1 MTGSIFTARFRR
13 HNRIIGGLVLTGA
26 GVGPFVAGLIAL
38 TYVLPQPHG
47 PVAIGITIVCFLLAG
62 LLPWRA
68 IQHMSLGGNAYLRD
82 RLAEKLSASGED
94 ITPGAEK
101 EFVGFSPGKDLLSW
115 EGETDRDVG
124 FLCEDEGALIYRGD
138 EYCWTLRRQAIDSI
152 KALSISGGP
161 QRIVITWRATR
172 EPGRALT
179 LASREARTLAGA
191 NQATQ
196 KLLHRLQE
204 WKQRVSE
211 SEEQSPILGL
221 PPTDTAGGYPMEQA
235 PKGSCATLVSV
246 GVVVTLSIW
255 LVAPQL
261 ITAGYYYHGIL
272 WAGLIAV
279 GGAMFAT
286 HFLAYLQTYE
296 VSQKGS

>member
-1 MTGSIFTARFRR
+1 MAGSIFTARFRR

-47 PVAIGITIVCFLLAG
+47 PVATGITIVCFLLAG

-68 IQHMSLGGNAYLRD
+68 IQFMSLGGNAYLRN
-82 RLAEKLSASGED
+82 RLAEKLPASGED
-94 ITPGAEK
+94 IAPGAEK

-124 FLCEDEGALIYRGD
+124 FLYQDEGALIYRGD

-179 LASREARTLAGA
+179 LASREARTLSGA
-191 NQATQ
+191 NQAT
-196 KLLHRLQE
+196 HRLGRSLQE
-204 WKQRVSE
+204 WKARASDSQG
-211 SEEQSPILGL
+211 QPPALGL
-221 PPTDTAGGYPMEQA
+221 PPTDTAGGYPLERA
-235 PKGSCATLVSV
+235 PTGSCATLLSV
-246 GVVVTLSIW
+246 GVIVTLSIW
-255 LVAPQL
+255 FIVQWL
-261 ITAGYYYHGIL
+261 ITAGYYYHGVL

-279 GGAMFAT
+279 GGAIFTA

-296 VSQKGS
+296 AREGEQ